1 MSLCVIH
8 GRCLTSA
15 RVSHVVVC
23 DSLDAVCDV
32 IVCLQGPL
40 RWSRQVSGVSIPN
53 YRGECRALGDPL
65 LFTKSQRLATALVR
79 REEFL
84 MDTQL
89 ATHSYHVS
97 ASKQ

>member
-1 MSLCVIH
+1 M
-8 GRCLTSA
+8 
-15 RVSHVVVC
+15 
-23 DSLDAVCDV
+23 
-32 IVCLQGPL
+32 
-40 RWSRQVSGVSIPN
+40 SGVSIPN

-84 MDTQL
+84 MDTPL